1 MLIKEN
7 NDIYFDRLRG
17 RVVAQIDMN
26 EELSDELLHNII
38 DKVIEEELQ
47 IEYVPINKRLDVHKQ
62 IFDSIR
68 GLGVL
73 QDLLE
78 DEEIT
83 EIMVND
89 TDHIFI
95 EKCGCVSRYNGKFS
109 SKERLEDVI
118 QQIVGKSNRRV
129 NQAMPIVDTRL
140 QDGSR
145 VNVVLSPIAINGS
158 TITIRKF
165 PKDCITMDKLI
176 LYRSITKEAADFLQR
191 LVEAK
196 YNIFI
201 SGGTGSGKTTF
212 LNALSNYIPE
222 GERVITIEDSAE
234 LKLQNT
240 ENIVSLE
247 VRQMNVEGENAIS
260 IRDLIKTS
268 LRMRPDRIIVGE
280 VRGEEALDMLQAMNT
295 GHEGS
300 MSTGHANSPKDML
313 SRLEV
318 MTLMGV
324 DIPLPAIRS
333 QIASAVDIVV
343 HLGRVKDKSR
353 KVLEIVEVAGIKDGN
368 IFVNPLFTSGHND
381 GEFRLYR
388 TDNSL
393 YKKSKLETRI
403 L

>member
-165 PKDCITMDKLI
+165 PKDCITMDKL
-176 LYRSITKEAADFLQR
+176 
-191 LVEAK
+191 
-196 YNIFI
+196 
-201 SGGTGSGKTTF
+201 
-212 LNALSNYIPE
+212 
-222 GERVITIEDSAE
+222 
-234 LKLQNT
+234 
-240 ENIVSLE
+240 
-247 VRQMNVEGENAIS
+247 
-260 IRDLIKTS
+260 
-268 LRMRPDRIIVGE
+268 
-280 VRGEEALDMLQAMNT
+280 
-295 GHEGS
+295 
-300 MSTGHANSPKDML
+300 
-313 SRLEV
+313 
-318 MTLMGV
+318 
-324 DIPLPAIRS
+324 S

-381 GEFRLYR
+381 SEFRLYR